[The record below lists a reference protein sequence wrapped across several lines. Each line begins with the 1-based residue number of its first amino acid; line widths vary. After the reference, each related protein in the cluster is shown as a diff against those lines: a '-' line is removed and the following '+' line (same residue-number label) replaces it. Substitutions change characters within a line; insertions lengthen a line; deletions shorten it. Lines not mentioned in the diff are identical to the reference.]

1 MAFVALRPCNFGGQH
16 FLINDEIPDE
26 LIHPEGRQNLV
37 KMGVIAAIGESAI
50 VNANK
55 EDVLPQNE
63 KITLHAEGIDRP
75 LALTHEG
82 FQAAFDVLVADLK
95 EAEAIVNEMTDN
107 DALIFLNMTDK
118 RKGVKAATEE
128 RGKALESVEEAAVEK

>member
-37 KMGVIAAIGESAI
+37 KMGVIAAVGESAI

-118 RKGVKAATEE
+118 RKGVKATTEE
-128 RGKALESVEEAAVEK
+128 RGKALESVEETAAEK